1 MESTICTT
9 EQLKQLTS
17 LSNNIDV
24 ELLQPH
30 LLIAQQLYVAS
41 ILGDALYNDICNRY
55 DNNQLT
61 GDTLT
66 LYSDYIIPA
75 IGFAAWFSVAP
86 FLAYKTTRAGIQ
98 TQSAS
103 DGANVAVIPEE
114 LSLYIA
120 RVENFKNFYCQRLNQ
135 FLIDDDGVKYPLF
148 RSGDDTPVET
158 NKGGTLY
165 LGFGKKQNTE
175 PCCENNWQFG
185 R

>member
-1 MESTICTT
+1 MESTIITT
-9 EQLKQLTS
+9 EQLKLLTS

-24 ELLQPH
+24 ELLMPH
-30 LLIAQQLYVAS
+30 LLIAQQLYLAP
-41 ILGDALYNDICNRY
+41 ILGDALYADICSRY

-66 LYSDYIIPA
+66 LYNDYITPA
-75 IGFAAWFSVAP
+75 VGFAAWFSAAP

-120 RVENFKNFYCQRLNQ
+120 RVENLKNFYCDRLNKY
-135 FLIDDDGVKYPLF
+135 LIDDDGVKFPLF
-148 RSGDDTPVET
+148 RSDDDTPVET
-158 NKGGTLY
+158 NKGGSLY
-165 LGFGKKQNTE
+165 LGYSRSQQR
-175 PCCENNWQFG
+175 PCCDGNWYDN
-185 R
+185 